1 MAASWTMCLAVVRK
15 GLRLL
20 DFWMSFSE
28 KPNMIKRRRD
38 IEIQPVIK
46 INKISTGNQ
55 SPV

>member
-20 DFWMSFSE
+20 NFWMSFSE

-46 INKISTGNQ
+46 IN
-55 SPV
+55 